1 MSDQLKVGVTVNE
14 MARMTGL
21 SRSRFYQLIGTTFP
35 EPSRDGSGRPFYSE
49 EQQRVCLEVRSRN
62 CGVDGRMILFCIR
75 RRTTKAVVIR
85 QHAKPKQAP
94 VSEHAEITASVQ
106 ALGLT
111 TATAAQVGDVIRQ
124 TYPNGVAGIDPG
136 VVIRTVFLGIK
147 QQQDKSKSQ

>member
-35 EPSRDGSGRPFYSE
+35 EPSRDGSGRPFYTE
-49 EQQRVCLEVRSRN
+49 EQQRVCLEVRRRN
-62 CGVDGRMILFCIR
+62 CGVDGRMILFYFR
-75 RRTTKAVVIR
+75 RRTTKVVAIR
-85 QHAKPKQAP
+85 RHAQPKQAP
-94 VSEHAEITASVQ
+94 VAEYVEIVTSVQ

-124 TYPNGVAGIDPG
+124 MYPSGVAGIDPG
-136 VVIRTVFLGIK
+136 QVIRAVFLAIK
-147 QQQDKSKSQ
+147 QQDTSKSQ